1 MRQKKW
7 QFGISLS
14 DIAIGKQEEAS
25 VEGWFLGISC
35 FPQHEGQRDNFCCF
49 PGLEGSGKIQHCH

>member
-1 MRQKKW
+1 MIIYETKKW

-14 DIAIGKQEEAS
+14 GIAIGKQEEAS

-35 FPQHEGQRDNFCCF
+35 FPQHKGQRDILTFAVF
-49 PGLEGSGKIQHCH
+49 QD